1 MTRNDDFIGQLE
13 GYLDEYEGSTPL
25 PTDVRDAI
33 RAQLPSISQRPAWWP
48 AGRFP
53 EMNNTAKLAV
63 VAAAVVVVV
72 VAGLGFGLMQVGT
85 TGHDPSQ
92 APSPSAIR
100 TSPAQFPGFPGPPR
114 PVDAGIYSVGSDW
127 FQAPVTVSFVV
138 PAGWLSCTNNAG
150 LLCPADGTGG
160 VNIWVVTN
168 VVADPCDNT
177 ALRNPAVGP
186 TVEDLVTAIS
196 SLPWSAITPPTAI
209 TVDGFR
215 GMELEVAAPPSS
227 PCVGM
232 DGFATWTT
240 TLTPEMAAD
249 VSPGERIRLRI
260 LDVDG
265 TRVVIEGYYAPGTT
279 SSQDLA
285 EINAIIDSVR
295 IEP

>member
-1 MTRNDDFIGQLE
+1 MSTDRDTTRIVRSWLRTDEHESADRV
-13 GYLDEYEGSTPL
+13 LDAVLDQIDT
-25 PTDVRDAI
+25 TQQH
-33 RAQLPSISQRPAWWP
+33 RARWPAWRMP
-48 AGRFP
+48 VINKFVTIGLG
-53 EMNNTAKLAV
+53 T
-63 VAAAVVVVV
+63 AVVVVV
-72 VAGLGFGLMQVGT
+72 VAGLGFGLMQAGT
-85 TGHDPSQ
+85 TGHGPSQ
-92 APSPSAIR
+92 APSPSASW
-100 TSPAQFPGFPGPPR
+100 TSAAQFPSFPGPPR
-114 PVDAGIYSVGSDW
+114 PVDAGIYSVGSD
-127 FQAPVTVSFVV
+127 FFHAPVTVSFVV

-160 VNIWVVTN
+160 VIIWVVTN

-196 SLPWSAITPPTAI
+196 SLPWSAITPPTDI

-215 GMELEVAAPPSS
+215 GMELEVTAPPSS

-240 TLTPEMAAD
+240 TLTPDMAAD

-265 TRVVIEGYYAPGTT
+265 TRVVIEGHYALGTT
-279 SSQDLA
+279 SSQDRA